1 MKTHF
6 PTVPVQVALQKAK
19 LDENSHIPLV
29 LVADGEALIVE
40 TLQAVLN
47 MRGLATA
54 PAFNGKQALEMARLA
69 PPDIL
74 IADVALPGMDGF
86 DLALEFSKIAP
97 NCDIILISGEP
108 SSCSR
113 AAEYRAQGCDFVLM
127 MRPVHPQDLLACVFE
142 LLSLRGWLVA
152 EPVPFRE
159 TNLADVILFDSLSA
173 RRRRSHRPEL
183 QKSAWAQG
191 KDPAPESAGA
201 GN

>member
-6 PTVPVQVALQKAK
+6 PTVPLQIALQRAK
-19 LDENSHIPLV
+19 PDQNSLLPLV
-29 LVADGEALIVE
+29 LVADDEQIIVE

-54 PAFNGKQALEMARLA
+54 PAFDGKEALDMARLA
-69 PPDIL
+69 PPDVL
-74 IADVALPGMDGF
+74 IADVSMPGMDGF
-86 DLALEFSKIAP
+86 ELALEFSKIAP

-142 LLSLRGWLVA
+142 LLSLRGWLIP
-152 EPVPFRE
+152 EPVPFRQ
-159 TNLADVILFDSLSA
+159 TNLSDVILFDSLSA
-173 RRRRSHRPEL
+173 SRRRSHRPEL

-191 KDPAPESAGA
+191 KDPAPERAGA
-201 GN
+201 GK